1 MRGLWQL
8 GPELP
13 GGWRSTTVVSCPC
26 ARRVQFRSL
35 RSLSVSRVPGPLKAM
50 TRGPSG
56 LPNPSPVVTQ
66 GHLGFPGGLEPGR
79 MCDWKPALHRES
91 GNMLSA
97 LCVGLCGTHTD
108 DHAGRLSCTSPGHTP
123 DPQLKGLHL
132 TAAVHLAPDHTAQGP
147 SPCKDNKCLTV
158 LASCPG
164 HPLRLLLSTL
174 CCRAAPP
181 PPGSPKPPR
190 CPRGPWRR
198 GQLLCTA
205 PPRPCPAPHLLR
217 CDCRVVKGAR
227 SLRSEKPQLRGDNR

>member
-13 GGWRSTTVVSCPC
+13 GGWRCSTTVVSCPC

-50 TRGPSG
+50 SRGPSG

-79 MCDWKPALHRES
+79 MCDWKPALHREG

-174 CCRAAPP
+174 CCRAAPRSRQP
-181 PPGSPKPPR
+181 QAATLPPR
-190 CPRGPWRR
+190 S
-198 GQLLCTA
+198 LA
-205 PPRPCPAPHLLR
+205 PRPAPLH
-217 CDCRVVKGAR
+217 GAAS
-227 SLRSEKPQLRGDNR
+227 SLSCSSSSSV